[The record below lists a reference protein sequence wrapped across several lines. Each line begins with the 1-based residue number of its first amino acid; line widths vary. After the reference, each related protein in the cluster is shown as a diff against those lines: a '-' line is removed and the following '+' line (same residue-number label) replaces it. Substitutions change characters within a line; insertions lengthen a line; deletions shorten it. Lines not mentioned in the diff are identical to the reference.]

1 MKQMG
6 KWGLKGLVGL
16 FGMAASAA
24 YAGSAPGGVVGYAPG
39 SVAVP
44 TLSEWTLIGLGLLLM
59 VVAYRVLR
67 TRANGRLLANLLV
80 LGGAAAGRFG
90 RAFADGQCQC
100 GGVSGGRDQRYR
112 WRAPGD
118 VDQCY
123 VYGVQYDG
131 GHQTITSISAVGGAF
146 ESDPW
151 PRRVARS
158 ACRCRLRRC
167 VTCASRTSRP
177 YLFSKRKLKVDG
189 LLMADPAGPPP

>member
-16 FGMAASAA
+16 FGLAASAA

-80 LGGAAAGRFG
+80 LGGAAAAGL
-90 RAFADGQCQC
+90 
-100 GGVSGGRDQRYR
+100 GGHSLVGSAKAISFTQVAMPSASGG
-112 WRAPGD
+112 AVSVP
-118 VDQCY
+118 Y
-123 VYGVQYDG
+123 VNETIEVVNSTPIA
-131 GHQTITSISAVGGAF
+131 QTITSIAPTGFALEGDPGFTPRCTVGLQVPASSSCF
-146 ESDPW
+146 VRFDILLE
-151 PRRVARS
+151 AR
-158 ACRCRLRRC
+158 
-167 VTCASRTSRP
+167 
-177 YLFSKRKLKVDG
+177 
-189 LLMADPAGPPP
+189 